1 MKKTVKTTVM
11 AAVLAAVTACSAGTM
26 AMTAFAAEKHPG
38 ECGYNYVNEYGKHPG
53 EAGYNYHEENEEDVN
68 ANGKHPGECGY
79 NYVNE
84 YGKHPGEAGYNYHEE
99 NEEDVNAN
107 GKHPG
112 ECGYNYYV
120 NEYGKHP
127 GESGY
132 GYKEMPTAE
141 TKKSV
146 KTVELK
152 FDAYDWNYSAEST
165 NAKITCEFDYAAKNA
180 RFIATGTKA
189 GITKAVL
196 KVKNA
201 EGKWHNIPVTFTV
214 DNDLNVSVKQT
225 GDMFTTEK

>member
-1 MKKTVKTTVM
+1 MKKTVKTKVM
-11 AAVLAAVTACSAGTM
+11 AAVLAAVTACSAGAM
-26 AMTAFAAEKHPG
+26 AVTAFAAEKHPG
-38 ECGYNYVNEYGKHPG
+38 ECGYNYYVNEYGKQPG
-53 EAGYNYHEENEEDVN
+53 EAGYNYHD
-68 ANGKHPGECGY
+68 
-79 NYVNE
+79 
-84 YGKHPGEAGYNYHEE
+84 E

-132 GYKEMPTAE
+132 RYQEMSTLE
-141 TKKSV
+141 TKKSM
-146 KTVELK
+146 KTFELE

-180 RFIATGTKA
+180 KFIVTGTKA

-201 EGKWHNIPVTFTV
+201 EGKWYNIPVTFTV
-214 DNDLNVSVKQT
+214 RSQCFGKASRRCIHNNKITNILCR
-225 GDMFTTEK
+225 GLR

>member
-1 MKKTVKTTVM
+1 MKKTVKTKVM

-38 ECGYNYVNEYGKHPG
+38 ECGYNY
-53 EAGYNYHEENEEDVN
+53 
-68 ANGKHPGECGY
+68 
-79 NYVNE
+79 
-84 YGKHPGEAGYNYHEE
+84 
-99 NEEDVNAN
+99 
-107 GKHPG
+107 
-112 ECGYNYYV
+112 YV

-132 GYKEMPTAE
+132 RYQEMSTLE
-141 TKKSV
+141 TKKSM
-146 KTVELK
+146 KTFELE

-180 RFIATGTKA
+180 KFIVTGTKA

-201 EGKWHNIPVTFTV
+201 EGKWYNIPVTFTV
-214 DNDLNVSVKQT
+214 SDDLNVSVKQV
-225 GDMFTTEK
+225 GDVFTTTK

>member
-84 YGKHPGEAGYNYHEE
+84 YGKHPGE
-99 NEEDVNAN
+99 
-107 GKHPG
+107 
-112 ECGYNYYV
+112 
-120 NEYGKHP
+120 
-127 GESGY
+127 SGY

-180 RFIATGTKA
+180 KFIATGTKA

-214 DNDLNVSVKQT
+214 DDDLNVSVKQT

>member
-84 YGKHPGEAGYNYHEE
+84 YGKHPGE
-99 NEEDVNAN
+99 
-107 GKHPG
+107 
-112 ECGYNYYV
+112 
-120 NEYGKHP
+120 
-127 GESGY
+127 SGY

-165 NAKITCEFDYAAKNA
+165 NAQITCEFDYAAKNA

>member
-26 AMTAFAAEKHPG
+26 TAFAAEKYPG

>member
-26 AMTAFAAEKHPG
+26 TMTAFAAEKYPG

-79 NYVNE
+79 N
-84 YGKHPGEAGYNYHEE
+84 
-99 NEEDVNAN
+99 
-107 GKHPG
+107 
-112 ECGYNYYV
+112 YV

>member
-11 AAVLAAVTACSAGTM
+11 AAVLAAVTACSAGIM

-112 ECGYNYYV
+112 ECGYNYV

>member
-1 MKKTVKTTVM
+1 MKKTVKTKVM

-26 AMTAFAAEKHPG
+26 TMTAFAAEK
-38 ECGYNYVNEYGKHPG
+38 Y
-53 EAGYNYHEENEEDVN
+53 
-68 ANGKHPGECGY
+68 PGECGY

-132 GYKEMPTAE
+132 RYQEMSTLE
-141 TKKSV
+141 TKKSM
-146 KTVELK
+146 KTFELE

-165 NAKITCEFDYAAKNA
+165 NAQITCEFDYAAKNA
-180 RFIATGTKA
+180 KFIVTGTKA

-201 EGKWHNIPVTFTV
+201 EGKWYNIPVTFTV
-214 DNDLNVSVKQT
+214 SDDLNVSVKQV
-225 GDMFTTEK
+225 GDVFTTTK

>member
-84 YGKHPGEAGYNYHEE
+84 YGKHPGE
-99 NEEDVNAN
+99 
-107 GKHPG
+107 
-112 ECGYNYYV
+112 
-120 NEYGKHP
+120 
-127 GESGY
+127 SGY

-180 RFIATGTKA
+180 RFTATGTKA

>member
-11 AAVLAAVTACSAGTM
+11 AAVLAAVTACSAGIM

-79 NYVNE
+79 N
-84 YGKHPGEAGYNYHEE
+84 
-99 NEEDVNAN
+99 
-107 GKHPG
+107 
-112 ECGYNYYV
+112 YV

>member
-1 MKKTVKTTVM
+1 MKKTVKTKVM
-11 AAVLAAVTACSAGTM
+11 AAVLAAVTACSAGAM
-26 AMTAFAAEKHPG
+26 AVTAFAAEKHPG
-38 ECGYNYVNEYGKHPG
+38 ECGYNYYVNEYGKQPG
-53 EAGYNYHEENEEDVN
+53 EAGYNYHD
-68 ANGKHPGECGY
+68 
-79 NYVNE
+79 
-84 YGKHPGEAGYNYHEE
+84 E

-132 GYKEMPTAE
+132 RYQEMSTLE
-141 TKKSV
+141 TKKSM
-146 KTVELK
+146 KTFELE

-180 RFIATGTKA
+180 KFIVTGTKA

-196 KVKNA
+196 KVKN
-201 EGKWHNIPVTFTV
+201 EGCPQGKKCRRQMVQYSGNIH
-214 DNDLNVSVKQT
+214 SR
-225 GDMFTTEK
+225 

>member
-1 MKKTVKTTVM
+1 MKKTVKTKVM
-11 AAVLAAVTACSAGTM
+11 AAVLAAVTACSAGAM
-26 AMTAFAAEKHPG
+26 AVTAFAAEKHPG
-38 ECGYNYVNEYGKHPG
+38 ECGYNYYVNEYGKQPG
-53 EAGYNYHEENEEDVN
+53 EAGYNYHD
-68 ANGKHPGECGY
+68 
-79 NYVNE
+79 
-84 YGKHPGEAGYNYHEE
+84 E

-132 GYKEMPTAE
+132 RYQEMSTLE
-141 TKKSV
+141 TKKSM
-146 KTVELK
+146 KTFELE

-180 RFIATGTKA
+180 KFIVTGTKA

-201 EGKWHNIPVTFTV
+201 EGKWYNIPVTFTV
-214 DNDLNVSVKQT
+214 SDDLNVSVR
-225 GDMFTTEK
+225 

>member
-26 AMTAFAAEKHPG
+26 TMTAFAAEK
-38 ECGYNYVNEYGKHPG
+38 Y
-53 EAGYNYHEENEEDVN
+53 
-68 ANGKHPGECGY
+68 PGECGY

>member
-68 ANGKHPGECGY
+68 ANGKNPGECGY
-79 NYVNE
+79 N
-84 YGKHPGEAGYNYHEE
+84 
-99 NEEDVNAN
+99 
-107 GKHPG
+107 
-112 ECGYNYYV
+112 YV

>member
-26 AMTAFAAEKHPG
+26 TMTAFAAEKHPG

-79 NYVNE
+79 N
-84 YGKHPGEAGYNYHEE
+84 
-99 NEEDVNAN
+99 
-107 GKHPG
+107 
-112 ECGYNYYV
+112 YV

>member
-1 MKKTVKTTVM
+1 MKKTVKTKVM
-11 AAVLAAVTACSAGTM
+11 AAVLAAVTSCSAGAM
-26 AMTAFAAEKHPG
+26 AVTAFAAEKHPG
-38 ECGYNYVNEYGKHPG
+38 ECGYNYYVNEYGKQPG
-53 EAGYNYHEENEEDVN
+53 EAGYNYHD
-68 ANGKHPGECGY
+68 
-79 NYVNE
+79 
-84 YGKHPGEAGYNYHEE
+84 E

-132 GYKEMPTAE
+132 RYQEMSTLE
-141 TKKSV
+141 TKKSM
-146 KTVELK
+146 KTFELE

-165 NAKITCEFDYAAKNA
+165 NAQITCEFDYAAKNA
-180 RFIATGTKA
+180 KFIVTGTKA

-201 EGKWHNIPVTFTV
+201 EGKWYNIPVTFTV
-214 DNDLNVSVKQT
+214 SDDLNVSVKQV
-225 GDMFTTEK
+225 GDVFTTTK

>member
-38 ECGYNYVNEYGKHPG
+38 ECGYN
-53 EAGYNYHEENEEDVN
+53 
-68 ANGKHPGECGY
+68 
-79 NYVNE
+79 
-84 YGKHPGEAGYNYHEE
+84 
-99 NEEDVNAN
+99 
-107 GKHPG
+107 
-112 ECGYNYYV
+112 YV

>member
-79 NYVNE
+79 N
-84 YGKHPGEAGYNYHEE
+84 
-99 NEEDVNAN
+99 
-107 GKHPG
+107 
-112 ECGYNYYV
+112 YV

>member
-112 ECGYNYYV
+112 ECGYNYV

>member
-11 AAVLAAVTACSAGTM
+11 AAVLAAVTACSAGAM
-26 AMTAFAAEKHPG
+26 AVTAFAAEKHPG
-38 ECGYNYVNEYGKHPG
+38 ECGYNYYVNEHGKHPG
-53 EAGYNYHEENEEDVN
+53 EAGYNYHD
-68 ANGKHPGECGY
+68 
-79 NYVNE
+79 
-84 YGKHPGEAGYNYHEE
+84 E

-132 GYKEMPTAE
+132 RYQEMSTLE
-141 TKKSV
+141 TKKSM
-146 KTVELK
+146 KTFELE

-180 RFIATGTKA
+180 KFIVTGTKA

-201 EGKWHNIPVTFTV
+201 EGKWYNIPVTFTV
-214 DNDLNVSVKQT
+214 SDDLNVSVKQV
-225 GDMFTTEK
+225 GDVFTTTK

>member
-1 MKKTVKTTVM
+1 MKKTVKTTVI

-84 YGKHPGEAGYNYHEE
+84 YGKHPGE
-99 NEEDVNAN
+99 
-107 GKHPG
+107 
-112 ECGYNYYV
+112 
-120 NEYGKHP
+120 
-127 GESGY
+127 SGY

-165 NAKITCEFDYAAKNA
+165 NAKITCEFDYDAKNA